1 MSTRSEKRYALVTGG
16 ASGMGLAIVE
26 RLAAE
31 GLHVYLVD
39 RDEAAATCEASRL
52 ANAGLQVEAK
62 ILDLMD
68 EAASREL
75 IAELP
80 ALQVL
85 VNNAGIFDERGFFDV
100 TAADFQ
106 RMYAVNML
114 AVATLTQA
122 AAQKMAPGSRIVNI
136 ASRAYLGAK
145 NHPHYVASK
154 AALVGYTRACAME
167 LAAKDILVNA
177 IAPGVVD
184 GEHWDIVDAKFAEW
198 EGLKPG
204 EKKAAV
210 AKEVPIGRF
219 ATADD
224 IKGLAVFL
232 ASKDSDYILAQTYNV
247 DGGNWMS

>member
-26 RLAAE
+26 RLATE

-39 RDEAAATCEASRL
+39 RDEAAATREASRL

-177 IAPGVVD
+177 IAPGLID
-184 GEHWDIVDAKFAEW
+184 TPLLQALTPERRAAQLALQPSGRAGTPQEIAE
-198 EGLKPG
+198 
-204 EKKAAV
+204 AV
-210 AKEVPIGRF
+210 A
-219 ATADD
+219 
-224 IKGLAVFL
+224 FL
-232 ASKDSDYILAQTYNV
+232 ASPRMGFITGQVLFV
-247 DGGNWMS
+247 DGGKSLGGTYA